1 MAVPAST
8 RQLTTARAIS
18 EGIASE
24 MKRDPDVFIMGED
37 IGVYGGIFGA
47 TQDLLNEFGPE
58 RVRDTPISETAF
70 IGAAI
75 GAAASGMRPIVEL
88 MFVDFFGVCM
98 DQIYNHLAK
107 NIYMSGGHVRLPV
120 TLITAYGAGYD
131 DAAQHSQSLYSLFAH
146 VPGLKVVVPSTP
158 YDAKGL
164 IIQAI
169 RDDNPVV
176 YFMHKGIMGLG
187 WMTMLDASAGP
198 VPEEA
203 YTIPFGVADVKREG
217 TDVTIVTVGMMV
229 HRSLA
234 AAKKLADEGISAEVV
249 DLRTLAPL
257 DREAIVNSVRKT
269 HRLLVVD
276 EDYRS
281 YGMTGE
287 VIATVAESAL
297 DYLDAPAR
305 RLAEPDVPIP
315 YSRPLEQ
322 YVLPNAEK
330 IAAAARELVKG

>member
-1 MAVPAST
+1 
-8 RQLTTARAIS
+8 
-18 EGIASE
+18 
-24 MKRDPDVFIMGED
+24 
-37 IGVYGGIFGA
+37 
-47 TQDLLNEFGPE
+47 
-58 RVRDTPISETAF
+58 
-70 IGAAI
+70 
-75 GAAASGMRPIVEL
+75 
-88 MFVDFFGVCM
+88 VDFFGVCM

-107 NIYMSGGHVRLPV
+107 NTYMSGGHVRLPV
-120 TLITAYGAGYD
+120 TLITAYGAGYN

-330 IAAAARELVKG
+330 IAAAARELVHG